1 MPHHTPQ
8 GPSGHIVEY
17 APAMTPGKGSGAALS
32 RAMAWALAVT
42 LFSLALLATGARAE
56 VRKASFAGG
65 CFWCVEADF
74 EKLDGVLDVVS
85 GFTGGTLQ
93 NPTYRGNH
101 EGHYEAAEI
110 TYDSDEISYE
120 ALLTHFWRTV
130 DPLDA
135 GGQFCDRG
143 FSYKTA
149 IFVANEEEREAAE
162 RSLQEVDALFPDDVV
177 ATVILPAGRFW
188 PVEEYHQDY
197 AKKNPLRYKYYRF
210 GCGRDKRVK
219 ELWGDKDWR
228 LLDSAAAE

>member
-1 MPHHTPQ
+1 MLRHTTGRPLFKLLFK
-8 GPSGHIVEY
+8 PLTALSKT
-17 APAMTPGKGSGAALS
+17 PAAHSKNPAAALT
-32 RAMAWALAVT
+32 APML
-42 LFSLALLATGARAE
+42 LLALLATGAQAE
-56 VRKASFAGG
+56 ERRASFAGG

-74 EKLDGVLDVVS
+74 EKLDGVLNVVS

-120 ALLTHFWRTV
+120 ELLTHFWRTV

-149 IFVANEEEREAAE
+149 IFVGNDQEREAAE
-162 RSLQEVDALFPDDVV
+162 RTLGEVDALFPNDDV

-197 AKKNPLRYKYYRF
+197 AEKNPLRYKYYRF

-219 ELWGDKDWR
+219 ELWGDKDWG
-228 LLDSAAAE
+228 LHGMASTP